1 MAILLVTTSTSS
13 YGAEFR
19 RVLTKSSW
27 FQDEVGGRSHQ
38 ELYAFAYT
46 LEYLLHAQE
55 VATQLSID
63 LAQSG
68 KSEEMVE
75 HRVSEIGGA
84 LSEVVIDAYN
94 RSLPLLRLHPDK
106 VVTQELI
113 RHAIRYSGGVNEGW
127 EAIIENLCVINGNWT
142 IELLKEL
149 PVKDHEDLRCAII
162 DPNGRDESGLDETV
176 LSLIAKAE
184 QSEQASA
191 GQASPKPADKPPVK
205 NQPSTPTP
213 KVVPR

>member
-1 MAILLVTTSTSS
+1 MTILLVTTSSD
-13 YGAEFR
+13 GAESR
-19 RVLTKSSW
+19 RVFSKSSW
-27 FQDEVGGRSHQ
+27 LQDEVGDRSHQ

-46 LEYLLHAQE
+46 LEYLLHAQQA
-55 VATQLSID
+55 ATQLSID

-68 KSEEMVE
+68 KSEEIIE
-75 HRVSEIGGA
+75 KRVSEIGGA

-106 VVTQELI
+106 IVTQELI
-113 RHAIRYSGGVNEGW
+113 RHAIRYNGGVNEGW

-149 PVKDHEDLRCAII
+149 PIKDHELLRMVII

-184 QSEQASA
+184 ESEQAGA
-191 GQASPKPADKPPVK
+191 DQPATKPADKVPAK
-205 NQPSTPTP
+205 DQPSTPTP